1 MGLSSRGIQ
10 IAVRFVALAL
20 GFAQAWAYRFYI
32 EPDGVNYLDIAEAY
46 GRRDWANAIN
56 GYWSPLYSW
65 LLTLMQW
72 MFHPSAY
79 WESTFLHLLNL
90 ILFLLALASFE
101 FFFRR
106 LLSLI
111 TKFFPEAVDG
121 EGLAGWAWWILG
133 YTAFLVGSLRLI
145 TLGAD
150 TPDMALAA
158 IVFIATG
165 ILIDLALANRGTWR
179 TQFVLGLVLGAG
191 YLTKSVMFPLSFVY
205 IVASGFVRSG
215 LKKPDLRAL
224 ATLAGFLLV
233 SMPFVVALSHAKGRL
248 TFGDTG
254 KIAYFNQVTWPATE
268 MKSSKNTHQPKKL
281 FDQPPVY
288 LYITPY
294 SATYPAWYDGSY
306 WDGDKRL
313 HFVLRDQLREITRAV
328 ASYFRILS
336 AQKEWIAGWLVL
348 AIFAGHWRETSRR
361 ILRLWFLWLP
371 SLSALILYG
380 LVLVEP
386 RYVAVPMAV
395 VWIAL
400 FAGLPWVR
408 IGTARRIGAAVILA
422 IAITSGTA
430 LAKDGLSNFAVGL
443 RRTLHVQ
450 WQVADGLL
458 HMGLS
463 PGQDVAFLGHT
474 TVADYWAHLAGV
486 KVTADIPL
494 QAMESYWLATP
505 ATRNHIGSLLYAQG
519 IRALVT
525 AAPSPVGPNWRPI
538 GGTGYYLEIL
548 GPSPESDPGSERS
561 SH

>member
-1 MGLSSRGIQ
+1 MGLTSRGIQ
-10 IAVRFVALAL
+10 IAFRCMALAL
-20 GFAQAWAYRFYI
+20 SFSQAWAYRFYI
-32 EPDGVNYLDIAEAY
+32 EPDGVNYLDIAGAY

-79 WESTFLHLLNL
+79 WESTFLHLLNF

-133 YTAFLVGSLRLI
+133 YTAFLICSLRLI
-145 TLGAD
+145 TLGSD

-158 IVFIATG
+158 IVFLATG
-165 ILIDLALANRGTWR
+165 LLIDLALSNQGAWR
-179 TQFVLGLVLGAG
+179 TQFVLGLVLGTG

-205 IVASGFVRSG
+205 ILTSGVVPNG
-215 LKKPDLRAL
+215 LKKPDMRAL
-224 ATLAGFLLV
+224 ATLGGFLLV
-233 SMPFVVALSHAKGRL
+233 SMPFVVVLSHAKGRL

-254 KIAYFNQVTWPATE
+254 KIAYMNQVSGPATE
-268 MKSSKNTHQPKKL
+268 TNSSKDAHQPKKL
-281 FDQPPVY
+281 FDQPSVY
-288 LYITPY
+288 IYRTPY
-294 SATYPAWYDGSY
+294 SATYPAWYDASY
-306 WDGDKRL
+306 WVGDIRP
-313 HFVLRDQLREITRAV
+313 HFVVRNQLREISRA
-328 ASYFRILS
+328 AGGYFRILS

-348 AIFAGHWRETSRR
+348 AILAGDWRETSKR
-361 ILRLWFLWLP
+361 IVRLWFLWLP

-386 RYVAVPMAV
+386 RYVAVP
-395 VWIAL
+395 IAILWLTL
-400 FAGLPWVR
+400 FAGLPWR
-408 IGTARRIGAAVILA
+408 INMARKIGAAVIIA
-422 IAITSGTA
+422 IGITSGTA
-430 LAKDGLSNFAVGL
+430 LAKDGLLNLAVCV
-443 RRTLHVQ
+443 RPTQHVQ

-458 HMGLS
+458 RMGLT
-463 PGQDVAFLGHT
+463 PGEDVAFLGHT
-474 TVADYWAHLAGV
+474 TVADYWAHLAGL

-494 QAMESYWLATP
+494 EAMESYWLATP
-505 ATRNHIGSLLYAQG
+505 VMRNQVSSALYEED

-525 AAPSPVGPNWRPI
+525 AVPPPIGPNWRPI
-538 GGTGYYLEIL
+538 GVTGYYVEIL
-548 GPSPESDPGSERS
+548 GLSAASDPVPWQS